1 MERVYHLIRE
11 AQRGDEKAKKE
22 IVEENSGLIW
32 SVVKRFQGRG
42 EMEDLYQ
49 IGAIGLLKCIEKFD
63 FSYEVKFSTY
73 AVPMIMGEIR
83 RYLRDDGSIKISR
96 GLKELSYRISKLQE
110 QTIKEYGMELSVSEI
125 ARSLNAE
132 VEEVVLAIE
141 AGKDVESLNSKRIS
155 KDETDTGINRIA
167 GADSGEKMLESIIL
181 KEELSHL
188 DIKERQIIFL
198 RYFKDETQTEVA
210 RKIGISQVQVSRIEK
225 KVLQKM
231 KNNLQ

>member
-11 AQRGDEKAKKE
+11 AQRGDENAKRK
-22 IVEENSGLIW
+22 IIEENNGLIW
-32 SVVKRFQGRG
+32 SIVKRFHGRG
-42 EMEDLYQ
+42 EPEDLYQ

-125 ARSLNAE
+125 ACSLNVE
-132 VEEVVLAIE
+132 VEEVILAIE
-141 AGKDVESLNSKRIS
+141 SGKDVESLNARRNS
-155 KDETDTGINRIA
+155 KDETDNVINRIA
-167 GADSGEKMLESIIL
+167 GSDCSEKMLESIIL

-198 RYFKDETQTEVA
+198 RYFKDETQTEIA

-231 KNNLQ
+231 KNNMQ

>member
-1 MERVYHLIRE
+1 MERVFHLIRE
-11 AQRGDEKAKKE
+11 AQSGDEDAKSK
-22 IVEENSGLIW
+22 IIEENSGLIW

-63 FSYEVKFSTY
+63 FSYNVKFSTY

-83 RYLRDDGSIKISR
+83 RFLRDDGAVKISR

-110 QTIKEYGMELSVSEI
+110 QTIKEYGIVLSVSEI
-125 ARSLNAE
+125 AHSLN
-132 VEEVVLAIE
+132 VEIEETVLAIE
-141 AGKDVESLNSKRIS
+141 VGKEIESLNVSRDSKN
-155 KDETDTGINRIA
+155 ETEINRIA
-167 GADSGEKMLESIIL
+167 GTDSGEKMLESIIL

-225 KVLQKM
+225 RVLQKM

>member
-32 SVVKRFQGRG
+32 SVVKRFRGRG

-49 IGAIGLLKCIEKFD
+49 IGTIGLLKCIEKFD
-63 FSYEVKFSTY
+63 FSYNVKFSTY

-83 RYLRDDGSIKISR
+83 RFLRDDGSIKISR

-110 QTIKEYGMELSVSEI
+110 QTIKENGMELSVSEI
-125 ARSLNAE
+125 AHSLNAE

-141 AGKDVESLNSKRIS
+141 AGKDVESLNAKRTS

-231 KNNLQ
+231 KNNLK

>member
-11 AQRGDEKAKKE
+11 AQSGDEEAKSK
-22 IVEENSGLIW
+22 IIEENSGLIW

-63 FSYEVKFSTY
+63 FSYNVKFSTY

-83 RYLRDDGSIKISR
+83 RFLRDDGAVKISR

-110 QTIKEYGMELSVSEI
+110 QTIKEYGIALSVSEI
-125 ARSLNAE
+125 AHSLN
-132 VEEVVLAIE
+132 VEIEETVLAIE
-141 AGKDVESLNSKRIS
+141 VGKEIESLNVSRDS
-155 KDETDTGINRIA
+155 KDETEINRIA
-167 GADSGEKMLESIIL
+167 GTDWGEKMLETIIL

-210 RKIGISQVQVSRIEK
+210 KKIGISQVQVSRIEK
-225 KVLQKM
+225 RVLQKM

>member
-11 AQRGDEKAKKE
+11 AQRGDGKAKSE
-22 IVEENSGLIW
+22 IIEENSGLIW

-63 FSYEVKFSTY
+63 FSYNVKFSTY

-83 RYLRDDGSIKISR
+83 RFLRDDGAVKISR

-110 QTIKEYGMELSVSEI
+110 QTIKEYGIALSVSEI
-125 ARSLNAE
+125 AHSLN
-132 VEEVVLAIE
+132 VEIEETVLAIE
-141 AGKDVESLNSKRIS
+141 VGKEIESLNVSRDS
-155 KDETDTGINRIA
+155 KDETEINRIA
-167 GADSGEKMLESIIL
+167 GTDWGEKMLETIIL

-210 RKIGISQVQVSRIEK
+210 KKIGISQVQVSRIEK
-225 KVLQKM
+225 RVLQKM